1 MVFKLLSPHHF
12 GSGSWCPWSSCD
24 PKSSNSVLKKG
35 TPQSWLD
42 VFSPWKELV
51 QRGVLQLP
59 NLGPKPGCH
68 GSGGPDFPLSVPHAL
83 LGLRSQSNLWSSP
96 GVQSRGGFQGQIT
109 HNGNPLQYSCL
120 ENPMDRGAYWATVH
134 GVAKS
139 RTQLSNRAHTHRD
152 ILN

>member
-51 QRGVLQLP
+51 QWGVLQLP
-59 NLGPKPGCH
+59 NLGPEPGCH

-83 LGLRSQSNLWSSP
+83 LGLRSPSNLWSSS

-109 HNGNPLQYSCL
+109 HNSNPLQYSCL

-139 RTQLSNRAHTHRD
+139 PTQLSNRAHTHRD